1 MTEKEWRAH
10 IEHRRQ
16 SSELWQF
23 IHLCGSL
30 QLAMV
35 LLLTIPLACA
45 VATVCESKFNTQVAQ
60 AYIYKAPWFLFWL
73 GVLCINLFAVTL
85 TRWPWR
91 RKHIGFVLT
100 HYGIIILLAGGVIGQ
115 KFGFEASLPLHT
127 GSEPTRQLVINQTVL
142 QMESGMD
149 RIAYKVPFPINV
161 SPPTPED
168 PKTVAIPHSH
178 LKIRI
183 DRYTEKLAEE
193 TSLVASPIP
202 ENGPGIA
209 LEMASAMMGQSTT
222 LNLAK
227 TPATAATNEF
237 FGMARIEW
245 LDTLPDRSAA
255 PPLPGAFRETQ
266 MVFARFQA
274 VVTSQSGNPSGHQIG
289 ILMEN
294 GQPHLVIES
303 PDGHRDVHLLSEVLG
318 KPVILH
324 TGTQMVVR
332 EYWPD
337 MELRE
342 GKPVTRSQ
350 EPNNP
355 AALIL
360 LSNDGT
366 REKPL
371 LELAPAGAEG
381 IRYQVSRGGVVSR
394 QGKVAPGG
402 SFEPGWADWKFTL
415 REAIANAMIESR
427 MVPREEETLTPDRRD
442 LISGIHARLFDP
454 TDGKEGDPQWIPSG
468 RGVSLRLG
476 ENALFLGF
484 GLDVHPIP
492 FTVKLL
498 KFEVPRNQGSN
509 SPADFRSTV
518 RFEDPVRGKT
528 VDALIHMNHPASYPE
543 GFWRAVVG
551 QNYKFS
557 QANWNP
563 QDLGETTLQVLHDP
577 GWPLKWFGS
586 LILCLGIAIMF
597 YLKPKRETPA
607 AQTAPNPAT
616 PATPV

>member
-1 MTEKEWRAH
+1 MTEKEWREH
-10 IEHRRQ
+10 IENRRR
-16 SSELWQF
+16 SSDLWQF

-30 QLAMV
+30 RLAMV
-35 LLLTIPLACA
+35 LLLTIPIACA
-45 VATVCESKFNTQVAQ
+45 VATIYESKFNAQVAQ
-60 AYIYKAPWFLFWL
+60 AYVYKAPWFVFWL
-73 GVLCINLFAVTL
+73 MVLCINLFAVTL

-100 HYGIIILLAGGVIGQ
+100 HYGIIILLIGGVVGQ
-115 KFGFEASLPLHT
+115 KFGFEGSITLHT
-127 GSEPTRQLVINQTVL
+127 SAEPTRQLVINRTVL
-142 QMESGMD
+142 QMESGME
-149 RIAYKVPFPINV
+149 RIAYKVPFPVNV
-161 SPPTPED
+161 SPPTPEK

-178 LKIRI
+178 LKLKI
-183 DRYTEKLAEE
+183 DRYSEKLGEE
-193 TSLVASPIP
+193 TSLAESPVP
-202 ENGPGIA
+202 QNGPGVA

-222 LNLAK
+222 LNLAR
-227 TPATAATNEF
+227 TPATAAANEF

-245 LDTLPDRSAA
+245 LDALPDRSAA
-255 PPLPGAFRETQ
+255 PPHPGAFRETQ

-274 VVTSQSGNPSGHQIG
+274 VVTSQSGEPSGYRIG
-289 ILMEN
+289 IALE
-294 GQPHLVIES
+294 GKEPHLLIES
-303 PDGHRDVHLLSEVLG
+303 PDGHRDAHHLREVLG
-318 KPVILH
+318 KPVTLH

-337 MELRE
+337 WKMED
-342 GKPVTRSQ
+342 GKPVTLSQ

-355 AALIL
+355 AALIA
-360 LSNDGT
+360 LSSDGT

-371 LELAPAGAEG
+371 LELAPDGNGG
-381 IRYQVSRGGVVSR
+381 IAFQVSRGGVISR
-394 QGKVAPGG
+394 QGKATPGE

-415 REAIANAMIESR
+415 RRFIANAMIESR
-427 MVPREEETLTPDRRD
+427 MLPREQEVLTPDRRD
-442 LISGIHARLFDP
+442 LISGIHARLVDP
-454 TDGKEGDPQWIPSG
+454 TSGKEGEPQWIPSG
-468 RGVSLRLG
+468 RGVTLRLA

-484 GLDVHPIP
+484 GLEVHPLP
-492 FTVKLL
+492 FTINLL

-528 VDALIHMNHPASYPE
+528 VEALIHMNHPASYPE

-557 QANWNP
+557 QAQWNP
-563 QDLGETTLQVLHDP
+563 EDLGETTLQVLHDP

-607 AQTAPNPAT
+607 ARTAPT